1 MDFERR
7 YLKMK
12 NSTRFLIWVVALV
25 ALGPIIISL
34 AQKAQTVGQWVLLVI
49 VTAIVANWLSNFIS
63 ADNDQ

>member
-1 MDFERR
+1 
-7 YLKMK
+7 MK
-12 NSTRFLIWVVALV
+12 NSTKFLIWLVALV